1 MVVSPQIPDRAKRY
15 VDDPDRIDSIDLAG
29 DSAWWEDLDLIPVQ
43 IGGVQ
48 IPNRYFL
55 APMCDVT
62 NMPYRVIARGQG
74 ASLLATEM
82 LSSVALAMGGHRTF
96 HMMEF
101 LPDEKPI
108 MVQISGTDP
117 EIMRTASLM
126 IQDYGASMLNLNCGC
141 PVKKVIKGGS
151 GSALLR
157 DKEVLRKIL
166 QTLRPVLDIPL
177 TVKMRAG
184 WDAKT
189 VNAVDVARMC
199 EDEGVDAVMLHARTR
214 KQMYE
219 GRADWDLIA
228 EVVQSVSIPVIGN
241 GDIFTGADAHRM
253 LEQTGC
259 SAVMLGRGAIGNP
272 WIFRDCIA
280 QEVNPRGDALIPT
293 VSPTPEERLAT
304 IWRHFELFAAYA
316 GRERALV
323 RIRRQLMAYVRGLPG
338 SSAFRARLSSLTS
351 EENLRSS
358 LAEFLGENLHPS
370 DLSTTVASMAES
382 AHTPRGDR

>member
-1 MVVSPQIPDRAKRY
+1 MVATPQIADPSKRY
-15 VDDPDRIDSIDLAG
+15 VVDPDQIDAIDLSG
-29 DSAWWEDLDLIPVQ
+29 ESAWWEDLSLISTRIGPVE
-43 IGGVQ
+43 

-62 NMPYRVIARGQG
+62 NLPYRVIARTQG

-117 EIMRTASLM
+117 DIMRTASLM
-126 IQDYGASMLNLNCGC
+126 IQDYGASILNLNCGC

-166 QTLRPVLDIPL
+166 RTLRPVLEIPL

-184 WDAKT
+184 WDAKS
-189 VNAVDVARMC
+189 VNAVDIAKMC
-199 EDEGVDAVMLHARTR
+199 EDEGVDSVMLHGRTR

-219 GRADWDLIA
+219 GKANWDLIG
-228 EVVQSVSIPVIGN
+228 EVVQAVSIPVIGN

-253 LEQTGC
+253 LEHTGC
-259 SAVMLGRGAIGNP
+259 EAVMLARGAIGNP
-272 WIFRDCIA
+272 WIFRECIA
-280 QEVNPRGDALIPT
+280 LELEKRGEKNLPPGP
-293 VSPTPEERLAT
+293 PTPEERLEI
-304 IWRHFELFAAYA
+304 IWKHFELFAAYA
-316 GRERALV
+316 GRDRALV
-323 RIRRQLMAYVRGLPG
+323 RIRKQLMAYVRGLPG
-338 SSAFRARLSSLTS
+338 SSAFRARLSSLSS

-358 LAEFLGENLHPS
+358 LAEFLIENRR
-370 DLSTTVASMAES
+370 ASQVTDET
-382 AHTPRGDR
+382 HITPQRAVGRPG